1 MWEKGSKVGLSL
13 VLCAPSIVVVVT
25 KSLIRSDVSEERFI
39 LAYDLRE
46 YNPTFRRHG
55 DRWHMASFSW
65 DSSLL
70 HFSGEYVS

>member
-1 MWEKGSKVGLSL
+1 M
-13 VLCAPSIVVVVT
+13 LCALLIVVIVT
-25 KSLIRSDVSEERFI
+25 KSLIRIDESEERFI

-46 YNPTFRRHG
+46 FNPAFWRHG